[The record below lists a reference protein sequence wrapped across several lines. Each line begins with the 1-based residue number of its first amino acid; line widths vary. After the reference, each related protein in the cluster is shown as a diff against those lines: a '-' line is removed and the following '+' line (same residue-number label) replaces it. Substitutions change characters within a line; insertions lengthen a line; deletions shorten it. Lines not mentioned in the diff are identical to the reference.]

1 MRTARLFI
9 GLMAAC
15 LALEA
20 TAAEITQVTVRQ
32 RWPWSRLV
40 NIDYVLS
47 GASSEKTDITVNG
60 TVGSEAVSI
69 PESSLSGDLYGVSSG
84 SRRIVW
90 DPTQTA
96 YTNNGVLPDFRVSL
110 TLTNAPVYM
119 IVDLTNAV
127 GTLAHVEYIYPGD
140 SRLVTEGR
148 YTNVWF
154 DVTNHSEYA
163 TDKLVLRRV
172 HTSAFKMGVGALP
185 TLPVTLTKDFYAGVF
200 EVTQAQWKNIMG
212 SYPAGATFTKERDTR
227 PAEGVAYIDIRGAT
241 NSSPAVN
248 WPLTGYLVTTNS
260 FMGKLRVRT
269 GINSFDLPTEAQW
282 NCACR
287 AGTTTVFNDGDPN
300 ANVAGTNAGTNTV
313 LAGLARYAWNG
324 GKYWD
329 GDSWENAA
337 SAVFGPTN
345 GTAKVGSYLPNNW
358 GLYDTLGNVWDFC
371 LDWYGTLQGGT
382 DPVGSTNGTQ
392 RVGGGNRFFG
402 NANDCVSGAR
412 GGIGDNSPNLV
423 TGFRV
428 VKTLP

>member
-15 LALEA
+15 LVLEA

-40 NIDYVLS
+40 DIDYSLS
-47 GASSEKTDITVNG
+47 CVPSEKLDITVNG
-60 TVGSEAVSI
+60 SVCSEAISI
-69 PESSLSGDLYGVSSG
+69 PETTFSGDLYGVSNG
-84 SRRIVW
+84 THRIVW
-90 DPTQTA
+90 DPTKTA

-110 TLTNAPVYM
+110 NLTNAPVYM
-119 IVDLTNAV
+119 VVDLTNAV
-127 GTLAHVEYIYPGD
+127 GTFAHVEYIYPGD

-172 HTSAFKMGVGALP
+172 HAGTFKMGTAIPP
-185 TLPVTLTKDFYAGVF
+185 TLPVTLTKDFYVGVF

-212 SYPAGATFTKERDTR
+212 SYPPAATFTKERDTR
-227 PAEGVAYIDIRGAT
+227 PAEGVSYIDIRGAT
-241 NSSPAVN
+241 NGSPVIN
-248 WPLTGYLVTTNS
+248 WPLTGYLVAPNS
-260 FMGKLRVRT
+260 FMGKLRART
-269 GINSFDLPTEAQW
+269 GIDSFDLPTEAQW
-282 NCACR
+282 NGACR
-287 AGTTTVFNDGDPN
+287 AGTTTVFNDGN
-300 ANVAGTNAGTNTV
+300 ASADVSGANWGTNTV

-371 LDWYGTLQGGT
+371 LDWYGNLQGGT
-382 DPVGSTNGTQ
+382 DPAGIANGTQ
-392 RVGGGNRFFG
+392 RVGGGNRLIG
-402 NANDCVSGAR
+402 NAGECTSGAR
-412 GGIGDNSPNLV
+412 GGIADNAPNFV